1 MFAVRKSQRE
11 SEDTTKE
18 RSNHLFVSVKVE
30 KWTVEQHTMAYLNPA
45 IENLQYYGSSALTW
59 VSARQVLQIHYLTF
73 KMRAKELR
81 DPGLFYFKLSYSCYR
96 DGFFSFNNFDHVYGP
111 MNLMQDK

>member
-1 MFAVRKSQRE
+1 MFAVRKSQRG

-45 IENLQYYGSSALTW
+45 IVNLQY
-59 VSARQVLQIHYLTF
+59 
-73 KMRAKELR
+73 
-81 DPGLFYFKLSYSCYR
+81 
-96 DGFFSFNNFDHVYGP
+96 
-111 MNLMQDK
+111 